1 MIIITITIISIVQ
14 VLIEEESKVPT
25 TVEQYNNA
33 ITVL

>member
-1 MIIITITIISIVQ
+1 MITITSIISIVQ

-25 TVEQYNNA
+25 SVEQYNNA